1 MKTPMKMMKLKVID
15 IEIELAIRSG
25 IYTISFYLHEW
36 TLKLFI
42 NHLIVVNC

>member
-15 IEIELAIRSG
+15 IEIELAIRSD
-25 IYTISFYLHEW
+25 IYTIFYLHEW